1 MPGRPVRIVL
11 TILMDLL
18 IIVAIALTVRMVVV
32 FFGALSSTQWGR
44 VISTLTDVVTLP
56 LGIAAIKTPYGGVFD
71 VNAAVTIGALLL
83 TEWVLSM
90 ARARD

>member
-1 MPGRPVRIVL
+1 MLGRPVRIVL

-32 FFGALSSTQWGR
+32 FFGALSSTQWGK

-83 TEWVLSM
+83 IEWVLSL